1 VWRRKEEEE
10 RKNTPN
16 PSRRRFRGSTADTEG
31 PARQN
36 TPRLFTPASYH
47 PPPVDMNHKV
57 EHMSDDRMSSCR
69 PVLVYLE
76 NVTID
81 GTRYEN
87 VMENV
92 MKSDEN
98 VIDENVIT

>member
-1 VWRRKEEEE
+1 
-10 RKNTPN
+10 
-16 PSRRRFRGSTADTEG
+16 
-31 PARQN
+31 
-36 TPRLFTPASYH
+36 
-47 PPPVDMNHKV
+47 
-57 EHMSDDRMSSCR
+57 
-69 PVLVYLE
+69 LVYLE

-98 VIDENVIT
+98 VIDENVIDGSVIDENVIDENVTDENGTDENA